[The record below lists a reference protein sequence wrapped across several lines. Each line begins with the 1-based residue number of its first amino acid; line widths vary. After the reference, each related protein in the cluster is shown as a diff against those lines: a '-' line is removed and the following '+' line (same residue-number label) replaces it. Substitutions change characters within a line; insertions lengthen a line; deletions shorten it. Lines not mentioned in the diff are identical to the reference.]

1 VAHHLPSSTR
11 HESRAQERRNE
22 RKAEARQ
29 IERLFTILKQRLQKA
44 HDHRDASPAIASF
57 VAPKD
62 DSRRGQNLK
71 QPVPGRYHG

>member
-1 VAHHLPSSTR
+1 VAHHLLSSTR
-11 HESRAQERRNE
+11 HESRAQERHNE

-29 IERLFTILKQRLQKA
+29 IERLFTILKQKLQKA
-44 HDHRDASPAIASF
+44 HDHRGASPAIVSF

-71 QPVPGRYHG
+71 QPVPGRYRG